1 MMMGVKVA
9 GTCDSKPVVDLGM
22 SYAYKDLLCSCVGY
36 NLFKR
41 ADIAMFYKLNKNTK
55 LSAVCKVASLD
66 AMPDVMVGFV
76 SEVADNTQV
85 RAKVGTN
92 GEVSG
97 CFTTTVDKKMKF
109 SGSMTL
115 DAKNLNGGCHKV
127 GFGMEFLF

>member
-1 MMMGVKVA
+1 MGVKVA
-9 GTCDSKPVVDLGM
+9 GACDSKPVVDLGM

-36 NLFKR
+36 DLFKR
-41 ADIAMFYKLNKNTK
+41 ADFAMYYKLDGKTK
-55 LSAVCKVASLD
+55 LSAVCKVADFS
-66 AMPDVMVGFV
+66 AMPDVMVGLV
-76 SEVADNTQV
+76 SDMADNTQV

-92 GEVSG
+92 GEVSA